1 MSRRITVSGLAFLA
15 FATTFATTT
24 LGQARD
30 SAAAATVVRDLD
42 NQERLAV
49 LHGDRSAL
57 ERLWSPQLTVNAP
70 TNRVNVGRDAVLRI
84 VQQGGL
90 HYSVFDR
97 TIEAVQVMGNVA
109 VVMGSETL
117 RAASD
122 TAADAALVH
131 RRFTDVWEREGSA
144 WKMIAR
150 HANVIPA
157 R

>member
-1 MSRRITVSGLAFLA
+1 VSRRVGTSGLALLA
-15 FATTFATTT
+15 LATTFATPA
-24 LGQARD
+24 LGQAGD
-30 SAAAATVVRDLD
+30 SAAAAIVRDLD

-49 LHGDRSAL
+49 LTGDRSAL

-70 TNRVNVGRDAVLRI
+70 TNRVNVGREVVLGI

-97 TIEAVQVMGNVA
+97 AIEAVLVTGDVA
-109 VVMGSETL
+109 VVMGSETV
-117 RAASD
+117 RAATD
-122 TAADAALVH
+122 TAGGAGLVQ
-131 RRFTDVWEREGSA
+131 RRFTNVWKREGPT
-144 WKMIAR
+144 WRMIAR